1 MSEASASVT
10 VSSAVTKQNFSI
22 FAIKQQQRAD
32 QAILQLVSDA
42 VQTTSQS
49 LSSSGRGQV
58 VNLLT

>member
-1 MSEASASVT
+1 MSEASVT

-32 QAILQLVSDA
+32 QAVLQLVSDA
-42 VQTTSQS
+42 VQTSSQA
-49 LSSSGRGQV
+49 LNSSGRGQV